1 MDRTIAR
8 RLIRTLHLVEKSIPR
23 FTIGHLGVA
32 SELIVDGQRFADLPI
47 GSADWTLQFRR
58 YSADFIITTSRSAF
72 SVTLHQQ
79 GLVQRGPARGSTYLL
94 ARSLRRLPPMPS
106 TMFEDA
112 ARPLNASS
120 RGNLATIV
128 RSRSNRFLPCK
139 SPARPTH
146 S

>member
-32 SELIVDGQRFADLPI
+32 SERIVDGQRFADLPI

-79 GLVQRGPARGSTYLL
+79 GLIQQGPARGSTHPL
-94 ARSLRRLPPMPS
+94 ARSLRR
-106 TMFEDA
+106 FYRA
-112 ARPLNASS
+112 APS
-120 RGNLATIV
+120 RGAV
-128 RSRSNRFLPCK
+128 PASR
-139 SPARPTH
+139 
-146 S
+146 